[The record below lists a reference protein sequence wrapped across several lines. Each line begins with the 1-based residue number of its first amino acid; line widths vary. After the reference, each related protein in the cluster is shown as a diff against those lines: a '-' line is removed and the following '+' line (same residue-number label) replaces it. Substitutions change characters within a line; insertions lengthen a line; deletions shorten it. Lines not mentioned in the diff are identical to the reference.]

1 MAHNGIF
8 RILKEETEIMKEKR
22 KIEVSEETLEK
33 VSGGQ
38 DFGTYNADKICNSI
52 GHIYSDYPQ
61 VDPPKYPC
69 PKCGSW
75 NVGNYDPGSMY
86 QMRVYCKDCGFFGC
100 RDGGDDIFWGNDIL
114 DELKG
119 AGLVL

>member
-38 DFGTYNADKICNSI
+38 DFGTYNS
-52 GHIYSDYPQ
+52 
-61 VDPPKYPC
+61 VD
-69 PKCGSW
+69 S
-75 NVGNYDPGSMY
+75 
-86 QMRVYCKDCGFFGC
+86 
-100 RDGGDDIFWGNDIL
+100 
-114 DELKG
+114 
-119 AGLVL
+119 